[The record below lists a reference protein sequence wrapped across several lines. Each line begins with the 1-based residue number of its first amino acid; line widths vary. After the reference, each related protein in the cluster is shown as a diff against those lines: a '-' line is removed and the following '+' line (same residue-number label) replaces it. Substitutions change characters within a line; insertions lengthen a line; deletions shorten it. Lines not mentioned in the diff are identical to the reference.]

1 MGLKLYRISQAVNTE
16 YDTYDS
22 AVVVAE
28 NEEDARRIHPDG
40 TGAKWSGEDPLMRI
54 ALCGYEGEHEFPASW
69 KAVAWKTVGG
79 YGNQGTGQVRDNSAR
94 ERVWFSPHCLFS
106 ETLPLFD
113 VEEVS

>member
-1 MGLKLYRISQAVNTE
+1 MEEYALLQQAPDPN
-16 YDTYDS
+16 
-22 AVVVAE
+22 AQE
-28 NEEDARRIHPDG
+28 NCTLSGVPNEAYHAARGVSKSDLSEILDW
-40 TGAKWSGEDPLMRI
+40 T
-54 ALCGYEGEHEFPASW
+54 PAHW

-94 ERVWFSPHCLFS
+94 ERVWFSPHCLFP